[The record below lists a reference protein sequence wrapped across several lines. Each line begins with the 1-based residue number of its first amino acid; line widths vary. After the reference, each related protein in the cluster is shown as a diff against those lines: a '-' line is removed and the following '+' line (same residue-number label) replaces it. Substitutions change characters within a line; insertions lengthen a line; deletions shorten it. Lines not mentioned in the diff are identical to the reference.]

1 MKEGIVESIKSPYNY
16 IIDDSDIEQNMA
28 RKLEA
33 SNNVKVYAKLP
44 NWFKI
49 DTPLGTYN
57 PDWAV
62 LYEKDGQ
69 EKLYLIV
76 ETKGTLWSEEL
87 RPKEAA
93 KIKCGIKHFE
103 AINEEIVFKQ
113 TDTFENLEDRILD

>member
-1 MKEGIVESIKSPYNY
+1 MGFKILNKRIKLLS
-16 IIDDSDIEQNMA
+16 
-28 RKLEA
+28 
-33 SNNVKVYAKLP
+33 
-44 NWFKI
+44 WFKK

-57 PDWAV
+57 SDWV
-62 LYEKDGQ
+62 GLYEKDGQ

-103 AINEEIVFKQ
+103 AINEEIIFKQ